1 MIICMKLFQSYC
13 HVILKIF
20 TFDFLDDFFL
30 SGEESLELSSE
41 LDLKSHQ
48 KSYIT
53 TQPRQELLPNF
64 KETSLKADQER
75 NNKYKLLSVLFKD
88 CNFMLSTINLSRSTQ
103 TAPRLNA
110 V

>member
-1 MIICMKLFQSYC
+1 MKQFQSHC
-13 HVILKIF
+13 HAILKIF

-53 TQPRQELLPNF
+53 TQPRQELLLNF
-64 KETSLKADQER
+64 KKTSLKADQER
-75 NNKYKLLSVLFKD
+75 NNKCKLQIAFCSRIAILSSVP
-88 CNFMLSTINLSRSTQ
+88 STRVMFHIK
-103 TAPRLNA
+103 
-110 V
+110 

>member
-1 MIICMKLFQSYC
+1 MNQFQSHC
-13 HVILKIF
+13 HAILKIF

-41 LDLKSHQ
+41 LDLKSQQ

-64 KETSLKADQER
+64 KKTSLKADQER
-75 NNKYKLLSVLFKD
+75 NNKCKLLNILFKD
-88 CNFMLSTINLSRSTQ
+88 SNFKLSAIDQSYST
-103 TAPRLNA
+103 
-110 V
+110 